1 MTNTSKAIDVFIA
14 ARIEIDEMLGRLT
27 ALSADH
33 FGVSPDE
40 IDWGHVGSLD
50 HYRAKLREICD
61 SAFPE
66 GEYVE

>member
-14 ARIEIDEMLGRLT
+14 ARIEIDAMLERLT

-61 SAFPE
+61 SAFRE
-66 GEYVE
+66 GEYIE

>member
-14 ARIEIDEMLGRLT
+14 ARIEIDAMLERLT

-61 SAFPE
+61 SAFRE